1 VIEGGEE
8 YTYTGARSID
18 HKSIDQREQEKK
30 KKRTREREAI
40 YIVIGGE
47 RQTSIFFLANVDFY
61 DEYR

>member
-30 KKRTREREAI
+30 KKENEREKRFI
-40 YIVIGGE
+40 
-47 RQTSIFFLANVDFY
+47 
-61 DEYR
+61 